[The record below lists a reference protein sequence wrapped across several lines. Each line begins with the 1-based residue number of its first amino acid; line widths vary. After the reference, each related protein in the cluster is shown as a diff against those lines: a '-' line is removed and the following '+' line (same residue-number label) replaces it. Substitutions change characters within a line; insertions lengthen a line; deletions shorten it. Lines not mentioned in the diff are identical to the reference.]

1 MRIAL
6 IQQAVSPGDKQ
17 ANFDRVS
24 ALVEQAVSHADRPD
38 IIVLPELWSTGYALE
53 KLKQLASDEGNEEA
67 AFLGQLARTH
77 GVWFAGGSV
86 AAKTM
91 SGITNRAQVINRSGE
106 LVAVYDK
113 VHLVPMLNEHKYLIA
128 GNSICV
134 QDIEGLTFGF
144 AICYDIRFCE
154 FMRQLALKGAQV
166 LIVAAE
172 WPLVR
177 LSHWQALLKARA
189 IENQCYLLAANNTAM
204 GAAPFAGHSQALA
217 PDGSLLCQFEFQEGV
232 QSVKLDAEVVN
243 RIREAV
249 PVFKDRR
256 PDVYSQEERA

>member
-6 IQQAVSPGDKQ
+6 IQLVVSPADKQ
-17 ANFDRVS
+17 ANFDRVK
-24 ALVEQAVSHADRPD
+24 ALVQQAVSHAEKPD
-38 IIVLPELWSTGYALE
+38 IIVLPELWSTGYALQQLAE
-53 KLKQLASDEGNEEA
+53 LASDEGNEEA
-67 AFLGQLARTH
+67 AFLAHLACTY

-86 AAKTM
+86 AAKTP

-106 LVAVYDK
+106 LIAIYDK
-113 VHLVPMLNEHKYLIA
+113 VHLVPMLDEHKYLIA
-128 GNSICV
+128 GNSCCV
-134 QDIEGLTFGF
+134 QEIEGLTFGL

-154 FMRQLALKGAQV
+154 FIRKLALKGAQAI
-166 LIVAAE
+166 LVAAE

-189 IENQCYLLAANNTAM
+189 IENQCYVLAANNTAM
-204 GAAPFAGHSQALA
+204 GTAPFAGHSQALA

-232 QSVKLDAEVVN
+232 QHLSLDAEVVK

-249 PVFKDRR
+249 PVFRDRR
-256 PDVYSQEERA
+256 PDVYSLEESP